1 MAKSF
6 LAQQADHAE
15 RLVTSLGEA
24 TQKVDGLSDAIGRA
38 NGLAL
43 APASTASPDLVNT
56 GAGGNRPDVLVHN
69 AGGVGEGMFGANAAG
84 GFDPFH
90 PDAGV
95 RGVSGSL
102 KNAAGRDQSE
112 AFIAYDDGTGH
123 VTRRPGGEIIG
134 VVAAGTLH
142 PGHGVYSE
150 SGGLVDILGIDGN
163 SLLPLLRG
171 SGGGLTGG
179 GGEASGP
186 SAGIGRLGR
195 PGGPS
200 SGIPTAPPP
209 STPPGTLGGSN
220 NGPINTS
227 SPDVVAAINK
237 NTEATNRLADAILR
251 GPGLGT
257 LVRSTR

>member
-15 RLVTSLGEA
+15 RLATSLGEA

-43 APASTASPDLVNT
+43 APASTASPDLVNI
-56 GAGGNRPDVLVHN
+56 GAGGNQQGVLVRRD
-69 AGGVGEGMFGANAAG
+69 GGVDEATFPGSSQGL
-84 GFDPFH
+84 
-90 PDAGV
+90 
-95 RGVSGSL
+95 RGVSGSPA
-102 KNAAGRDQSE
+102 NAAGRDQSE

-220 NGPINTS
+220 NGPINTA